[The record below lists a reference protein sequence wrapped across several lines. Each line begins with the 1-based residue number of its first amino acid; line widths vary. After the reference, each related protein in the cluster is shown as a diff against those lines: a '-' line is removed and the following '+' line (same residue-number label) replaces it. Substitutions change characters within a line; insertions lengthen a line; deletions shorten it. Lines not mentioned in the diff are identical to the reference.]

1 MEGAQTRS
9 EEVTVDDVKA
19 RQRARRTVL
28 VSIALGLAAL
38 CLFAAIVA
46 SPAQAASTVTGGT
59 VTLLTYPPQ
68 AEGMFAGGIAPL
80 ATPPATLRLTGDA
93 WRYGLPVSGGRLDT
107 VTGAGAVSTRGG
119 LVFWGRETMSAWTQL
134 SFTRLVATTGAHAKL
149 TGVDG
154 VHGTRRVLCT
164 LDAAHATV
172 KRSSSG
178 GHAWVTVGGLRARLS
193 AWLKG
198 QLTAAFPSYEPSG
211 DRFGTVTVKA
221 RLD

>member
-1 MEGAQTRS
+1 VDHVGAR
-9 EEVTVDDVKA
+9 
-19 RQRARRTVL
+19 RRARRTVL
-28 VSIALGLAAL
+28 VTVAPGLAAL
-38 CLFAAIVA
+38 CLLAAVVA
-46 SPAQAASTVTGGT
+46 SPAQAATTVTGGT

-68 AEGMFAGGIAPL
+68 AEALFVGGIAPL

-93 WRYGLPVSGGRLDT
+93 WRYGLPASGGRLDT
-107 VTGAGAVSTRGG
+107 VTGAGTVSTRGG

-134 SFTRLVATTGAHAKL
+134 SFTRLVVTTGSHAKL

-154 VHGTRRVLCT
+154 VSGTRRVLCT
-164 LDAAHATV
+164 LDAARATV

-178 GHAWVTVGGLRARLS
+178 GHAWVTVGGLRAHLS
-193 AWLKG
+193 GWLKG
-198 QLTAAFPSYEPSG
+198 QLTAAFPRYEPTG